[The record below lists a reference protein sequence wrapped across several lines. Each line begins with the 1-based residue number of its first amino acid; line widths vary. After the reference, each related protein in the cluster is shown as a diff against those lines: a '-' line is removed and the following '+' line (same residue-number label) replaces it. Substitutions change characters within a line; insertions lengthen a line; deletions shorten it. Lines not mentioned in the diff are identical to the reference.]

1 MAKRPLTPRECELV
15 VSSLYVMELIPFEGI
30 MERLE
35 SITLR
40 DIIGP
45 VASGEMTREQ
55 AADALDQYIKVRRRR
70 FRNVPPEHLWSLDD
84 RMEQEALR
92 MIRKRAPLT
101 AGEKLQPKAIPF
113 EMGDTVEMTVTE
125 IQERNGKVNVIG
137 KVGQVTAKLPVANR
151 QAIKGT
157 KTMSA
162 WITGIEKKP
171 ALIHLSTSDYGK
183 HQPSADVQAAYVTA
197 IAALRRYF
205 ESAELPST
213 EEVDLAKSLFQR
225 MIRRDQNDWF
235 TVYVAMGRPQLDH
248 VRRWVKVIQMLGKSL
263 RGDDESTRQLAS
275 QEDRFFKD
283 ALLRA
288 CRAAEKNFSTLT

>member
-15 VSSLYVMELIPFEGI
+15 VCSLYVMELIPFEGI

-40 DIIGP
+40 DIIEP
-45 VASGEMTREQ
+45 VATGDGTREQ

-92 MIRKRAPLT
+92 MIRKRSPLS

-113 EMGDTVEMTVTE
+113 EMGDTVEMKVTE
-125 IQERNGKVNVIG
+125 IQERNSKVTVIG

-151 QAIKGT
+151 QALKGT
-157 KTMSA
+157 KTISA
-162 WITGIEKKP
+162 WVTGIEKKP
-171 ALIHLSTSDYGK
+171 ALIHLSTSEYGK
-183 HQPSADVQAAYVTA
+183 HEPSSEVKAAYVTA
-197 IAALRRYF
+197 IRALRNFF
-205 ESAELPST
+205 ETDERPST

-248 VRRWVKVIQMLGKSL
+248 ARRWVKVIQMLGKSL
-263 RGDDESTRQLAS
+263 RGDEDATRQLAS

-288 CRAAEKNFSTLT
+288 CRAAEKNFGPHM

>member
-15 VSSLYVMELIPFEGI
+15 VCSLYVMELIPFEGI

-45 VASGEMTREQ
+45 VARGESTREQ

-84 RMEQEALR
+84 RIEQEALR
-92 MIRKRAPLT
+92 MIRKRSPLS
-101 AGEKLQPKAIPF
+101 AGEKLQPKAIPH
-113 EMGDTVEMTVTE
+113 EMGDTVEMKVTE
-125 IQERNGKVNVIG
+125 IQDRNNKVTLIG
-137 KVGQVTAKLPVANR
+137 KVGNVTAKLPVANR
-151 QAIKGT
+151 QAYKGN
-157 KTMSA
+157 KTIPA
-162 WITGIEKKP
+162 WITGVEKKP
-171 ALIHLSTSDYGK
+171 ALLHLSTSDYGK
-183 HQPSADVQAAYVTA
+183 HQPSEDIKAAYATA
-197 IAALRRYF
+197 VEALRNYF
-205 ESAELPST
+205 ETNELPTT

-248 VRRWVKVIQMLGKSL
+248 VRRWVKVIQMLARSL
-263 RGDDESTRQLAS
+263 RGDEEATQQLAS

-288 CRAAEKNFSTLT
+288 CKAAEKNFTS